1 MLKRM
6 TLTSLTLGVV
16 TASAAVAQ
24 SDILVELQDFTP
36 REYRAQGFVL
46 TGPQTLRIQ
55 AVGAEPGEG
64 RGNRFDWRG
73 DDADEDTWPAAAWIL
88 DAATREVVWDLRTA
102 RTDRDRSGLRRYTG
116 EVRLPAG
123 TYIAHYG
130 SFPARGF
137 TTDGIAGLRWIR
149 GGDGRDL
156 RYLGPYVENGEY
168 REFGFTVRGAGRVAT
183 AGELDGAAATFS
195 ASSVV
200 TVRPERAKS
209 RRVGF
214 ALRQATDLEV
224 YAIGEMNEDGDY
236 DYAWIADAETG
247 ARVWRMDYRSSD
259 HAGGAHKNRLVRERV
274 RLPAGRYVAYAV
286 ADDSHDPEEWNT
298 VPPVDP
304 AFWGLTLRVAD
315 PAARAAVELF
325 AYEPVPQGQSL
336 VALTGIGDDEMRSEG
351 FTLTRPMEVRI
362 YALGEGRDGR
372 MYDYGWILNATTR
385 QRVWTMRYEDTE
397 HAGGGQKN
405 RIFQGT
411 LRLEP
416 GSYLVFYRSDDSH
429 SADDWNDSPPAEP
442 RYWGISLY
450 PASGRL
456 DRDAVAP
463 YVRGGGRDADLIA
476 EIPRV
481 GDDERARATFR
492 LDTETTVRIYA
503 LGEGSG
509 QMFDYAWLEDARGGR
524 VVWEMTY
531 RTSQHAGGAEKNR
544 VYDGQ
549 VRLGPG
555 EYVLRYRSDGS
566 HSYGDWN
573 SDPPDDPEGWGVA
586 VYRVR

>member
-1 MLKRM
+1 
-6 TLTSLTLGVV
+6 
-16 TASAAVAQ
+16 
-24 SDILVELQDFTP
+24 
-36 REYRAQGFVL
+36 
-46 TGPQTLRIQ
+46 
-55 AVGAEPGEG
+55 
-64 RGNRFDWRG
+64 
-73 DDADEDTWPAAAWIL
+73 
-88 DAATREVVWDLRTA
+88 
-102 RTDRDRSGLRRYTG
+102 
-116 EVRLPAG
+116 
-123 TYIAHYG
+123 
-130 SFPARGF
+130 
-137 TTDGIAGLRWIR
+137 
-149 GGDGRDL
+149 
-156 RYLGPYVENGEY
+156 
-168 REFGFTVRGAGRVAT
+168 
-183 AGELDGAAATFS
+183 
-195 ASSVV
+195 
-200 TVRPERAKS
+200 
-209 RRVGF
+209 
-214 ALRQATDLEV
+214 
-224 YAIGEMNEDGDY
+224 
-236 DYAWIADAETG
+236 
-247 ARVWRMDYRSSD
+247 
-259 HAGGAHKNRLVRERV
+259 
-274 RLPAGRYVAYAV
+274 VAYAV

-315 PAARAAVELF
+315 PAVRAAVELF

-362 YALGEGRDGR
+362 YALGEGRDGQ
-372 MYDYGWILNATTR
+372 MHDYGWILNATTR

-456 DRDAVAP
+456 DRDAVTP
-463 YVRGGGRDADLIA
+463 YVRGGERDPDLIA
-476 EIPRV
+476 EIARV